1 MKTKKYS
8 EQAVQEMFDTLRKN
22 VEGGRCVARLQE
34 LYNEVNVPQVKIA
47 IVSNINAF
55 LCAWF
60 KLLKDVE
67 PVDSEVSKVFL
78 SKVVNKQFIDYD
90 DYIKDVKRT
99 CTKVKSRITNILP
112 DYVRASLKA
121 VIQTKRREM
130 GLDKNSSKFGQNKTA

>member
-8 EQAVQEMFDTLRKN
+8 EQAVEEMFDTLRKN
-22 VEGGRCVARLQE
+22 VEGGRCIARLQE

-60 KLLKDVE
+60 KLLKDV
-67 PVDSEVSKVFL
+67 
-78 SKVVNKQFIDYD
+78 
-90 DYIKDVKRT
+90 KRT
-99 CTKVKSRITNILP
+99 CGKVKSRITNILP

-130 GLDKNSSKFGQNKTA
+130 GLDKNSSKFGQNKAA

>member
-8 EQAVQEMFDTLRKN
+8 EQAVEEMFDTLRKN
-22 VEGGRCVARLQE
+22 VEGGRCIARLQE

-67 PVDSEVSKVFL
+67 PVDPEVSKVFL
-78 SKVVNKQFIDYD
+78 SKVGVIVC
-90 DYIKDVKRT
+90 DV
-99 CTKVKSRITNILP
+99 S
-112 DYVRASLKA
+112 
-121 VIQTKRREM
+121 
-130 GLDKNSSKFGQNKTA
+130 